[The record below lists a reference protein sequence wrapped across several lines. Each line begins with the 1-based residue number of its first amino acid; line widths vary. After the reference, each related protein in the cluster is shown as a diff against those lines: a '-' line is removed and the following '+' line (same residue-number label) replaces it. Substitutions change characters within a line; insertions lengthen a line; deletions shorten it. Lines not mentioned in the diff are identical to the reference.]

1 MCISFLLVEM
11 EEEEE
16 FYDLTCNPEEFIV
29 TLEKNLEILVENEI
43 YELCQEVVDAIK
55 YLKQK

>member
-1 MCISFLLVEM
+1 VYIISIEM

-29 TLEKNLEILVENEI
+29 TLEKNLEILVENEV
-43 YELCQEVVDAIK
+43 YELCQEVVNAIK
-55 YLKQK
+55 YLKEK